1 MFLLLFSYQ
10 SSNSFNRLCDCDLAL
25 WRQGQ
30 DDEAHG
36 IRAEGRKRKRDE
48 REERRGKRHEDDS
61 DSSTVISDDTDFA
74 DIYNFMKCMNDVD
87 EEKENDD
94 E

>member
-1 MFLLLFSYQ
+1 M
-10 SSNSFNRLCDCDLAL
+10 AL

-36 IRAEGRKRKRDE
+36 TRAEERKKKRNE

-74 DIYNFMKCMNDVD
+74 DIYNFIDLMNA
-87 EEKENDD
+87 DD
-94 E
+94 ENEDDDGK